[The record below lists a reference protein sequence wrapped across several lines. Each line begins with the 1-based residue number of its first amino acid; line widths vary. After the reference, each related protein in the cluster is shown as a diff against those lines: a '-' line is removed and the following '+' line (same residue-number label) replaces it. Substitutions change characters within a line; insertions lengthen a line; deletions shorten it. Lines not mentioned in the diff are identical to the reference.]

1 MTDSPKRR
9 LRDLTRSSTTLI
21 ADGAR
26 FEGVISGD
34 SDIVVNGS
42 VDGNCDIA
50 GTLTLAEQGSW
61 NGTVS
66 ATNVIVA
73 GEIDGDVIARHK
85 VEVATTAK
93 INGTVTAEAIAVAE
107 GAVVEGKMTTTNND
121 NPTSF
126 TEKRQS

>member
-1 MTDSPKRR
+1 MTDSPRRR
-9 LRDLTRSSTTLI
+9 LRDITRSSTTLI

-34 SDIVVNGS
+34 SDIVVNGT
-42 VDGNCDIA
+42 VDGNCDIT

-73 GEIDGDVIARHK
+73 GEIAGDVIARHK
-85 VEVATTAK
+85 VEVGTTAK

-107 GAVVEGKMTTTNND
+107 GAVVEGEMTTTSNGE
-121 NPTSF
+121 PTSF
-126 TEKRQS
+126 SEKRQS

>member
-1 MTDSPKRR
+1 MSDSPKRR

-26 FEGVISGD
+26 FEGVISGEC
-34 SDIVVNGS
+34 DIVVNGS
-42 VDGNCDIA
+42 VDGNCDIS

-61 NGTVS
+61 SGTVS

-73 GEIDGDVIARHK
+73 GAIDGDVIARHK
-85 VEVATTAK
+85 VEVGTTAK

-107 GAVVEGKMTTTNND
+107 GAVVEGEMTTTSNGD
-121 NPTSF
+121 PTSF
-126 TEKRQS
+126 TEKRQP